1 MYENGRVTVMF
12 CSFDANP
19 RILRLFCWGEV
30 VEWDDE
36 PAFGAMVARMGKKE
50 KVVVGARAVVR
61 LRVWK
66 VSFFWGGWNDFC
78 PSHPRPQ
85 FYTEYCFIFVWFQM
99 GGGFSAELLLF
110 TYVKR
115 NKC

>member
-12 CSFDANP
+12 CSFDAASP
-19 RILRLFCWGEV
+19 RILRFFCWGQV

-66 VSFFWGGWNDFC
+66 VSFFWGGGGTDDFL
-78 PSHPRPQ
+78 PFHPGPQ
-85 FYTEYCFIFVWFQM
+85 FTISYYFVFFSK
-99 GGGFSAELLLF
+99 GGGVSQRNYFSF
-110 TYVKR
+110 TW
-115 NKC
+115 